1 VLAAFL
7 AVFTPAGATH
17 LPDHRYLVLGYVT
30 DDDGRPVAGARVL
43 VTRLKTGLEHPTTTE
58 RDGFYLVILHLHDES
73 LNERLGMEAKGVK
86 GEVRVRFD
94 VSDKKVER
102 GTRVD
107 VRAGRLVENRPAF
120 AETLRAYLSR

>member
-1 VLAAFL
+1 M
-7 AVFTPAGATH
+7 
-17 LPDHRYLVLGYVT
+17 LGYVT

-58 RDGFYLVILHLHDES
+58 RDGFYLVIVHLHDDN
-73 LNERLGMEAKGVK
+73 LNERLGVEAKGVK

-102 GTRVD
+102 GTRVAAWS
-107 VRAGRLVENRPAF
+107 RSRP
-120 AETLRAYLSR
+120 TCSR